1 MENIYSKESGR
12 KLIKKKNKED
22 LETVIIDYIESDK
35 KDTFKERFFIWVER
49 QKICGR
55 SDNTVAKYESDYRR
69 FLKVM
74 KSKICHCG
82 KLRTVRLPNT

>member
-1 MENIYSKESGR
+1 MARERRILRTYIPKESGR

-49 QKICGR
+49 QKYVVGLIIQLQ
-55 SDNTVAKYESDYRR
+55 NTNLIIED
-69 FLKVM
+69 F
-74 KSKICHCG
+74 
-82 KLRTVRLPNT
+82 